1 MKLHAKK
8 SLSLHRQAISR
19 TGGGPKPPSPSKEV
33 VELVELIPLE
43 FQEVFN
49 EYDSN
54 GPPTNVKTEVPETEG
69 EQSCE
74 VPCRPEST
82 SAVLIEDENVEIL
95 LTSAPATPKVVNDE
109 KCRKRKISKDEDDSR
124 KRIAKLA
131 GERSKVLLEQ
141 QEAEHKKKM
150 EILDAELKMKIDEH
164 NERMRILRQETEINS
179 IKHEILN
186 IKKQCLLKKL

>member
-82 SAVLIEDENVEIL
+82 SAVLIEMESSASRTSGRLLKIIL
-95 LTSAPATPKVVNDE
+95 CKSLNRL
-109 KCRKRKISKDEDDSR
+109 CLINLGRKDLMNKSVDY
-124 KRIAKLA
+124 LY
-131 GERSKVLLEQ
+131 
-141 QEAEHKKKM
+141 
-150 EILDAELKMKIDEH
+150 
-164 NERMRILRQETEINS
+164 N
-179 IKHEILN
+179 N
-186 IKKQCLLKKL
+186 IKLCSNHFEDGQFTYTNKQVSVECCSNTIRYS